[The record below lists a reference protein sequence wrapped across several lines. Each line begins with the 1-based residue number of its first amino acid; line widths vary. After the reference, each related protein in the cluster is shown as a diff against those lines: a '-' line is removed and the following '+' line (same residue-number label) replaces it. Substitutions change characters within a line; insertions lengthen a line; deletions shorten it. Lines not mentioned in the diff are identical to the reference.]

1 MKKYLSMILCA
12 VILLA
17 SLTSCVV
24 KDVKDGLEALI
35 PENDH
40 TLTLPTEEKAP
51 EPDPIDT
58 FSFALEWNVNGDST
72 YDSKTG
78 TLVKQKIATNL
89 DDFTTTLFL
98 NDEQLAEAYGILS
111 KLDYSKYPTNENYN
125 PGKGMSAPA
134 DTLVLTVRIGG
145 VTRTITARGI
155 AFNAEGKDKA
165 GQAFL
170 DACYSLKEM
179 IYATPEWQSLPEWEF
194 LYD

>member
-1 MKKYLSMILCA
+1 MKRFMIFVLCA
-12 VILLA
+12 TLLFTV
-17 SLTSCVV
+17 LTSCVV
-24 KDVKDGLEALI
+24 KDVHDGLSELV
-35 PENDH
+35 PENS
-40 TLTLPTEEKAP
+40 TNKPENEKTESDLKES
-51 EPDPIDT
+51 

-72 YDSKTG
+72 YDSETG

-89 DDFTTTLFL
+89 DDFTTTLTL
-98 NDEQLAEAYGILS
+98 SDEQLAEAYEILS
-111 KLDYSKYPTNENYN
+111 KLDYSKYPTSENYN

-145 VTRTITARGI
+145 VTRKITARGI
-155 AFNAEGKDKA
+155 AFHAEGKDKA

-194 LYD
+194 LYE

>member
-1 MKKYLSMILCA
+1 MKHFISVVICA

-17 SLTSCVV
+17 TLTSCVV
-24 KDVKDGLEALI
+24 KDVRDGLEALV
-35 PENDH
+35 PENDR
-40 TLTLPTEEKAP
+40 TSEISNEDNTP
-51 EPDPIDT
+51 EADLIDT

-89 DDFTTTLFL
+89 DDFTTTLVL
-98 NDEQLAEAYGILS
+98 TDEQLAEAYDILS
-111 KLDYSKYPTNENYN
+111 KLDYSDYPTKENYN

-155 AFNAEGKDKA
+155 AFHAEGKDKA

-170 DACYSLKEM
+170 DACYSLKEI

-194 LYD
+194 LYE